1 MSILEKF
8 SEKDAWV
15 AEYKG
20 HTIKVVNQGKATMYI
35 DDQEVD
41 KEKGL
46 ICLEYIFKGT
56 IPETGEAVTAILT
69 GAEKLEMMCH
79 FFIGEELESKR
90 CVQHKDGTVTPI
102 HAFRH

>member
-8 SEKDAWV
+8 SDKDAWV

-20 HTIKVVNQGKATMYI
+20 HTIKVVNQAKVTMYI

-41 KEKGL
+41 KEKGIISITCVL
-46 ICLEYIFKGT
+46 KGT
-56 IPETGEAVTAILT
+56 IPDTGETVTAILN
-69 GAEKLEMMCH
+69 GAEKIEMVCH

-90 CVQHKDGTVTPI
+90 IVQHKDGTVTPVEKKN
-102 HAFRH
+102 